1 MGGGIWEQTNLG
13 GVKVGGDS
21 CGRQAT
27 FRMCRRLRFLQL
39 IDDSVEG
46 KASLCLGRKAKFA
59 GMVSGES
66 VFYFV
71 ICSVAAPPRV
81 VQRRRVELSAL
92 CFVLEEDG
100 VVCYGLGGVLG

>member
-39 IDDSVEG
+39 IDDFVEG
-46 KASLCLGRKAKFA
+46 KASLCL

-71 ICSVAAPPRV
+71 ICSVAAPPRAIA
-81 VQRRRVELSAL
+81 VE
-92 CFVLEEDG
+92 EGG
-100 VVCYGLGGVLG
+100 VVGIVQGGVLGLEVRDGFWQVK

>member
-39 IDDSVEG
+39 IDDFVEG

-59 GMVSGES
+59 EMVSGES

-71 ICSVAAPPRV
+71 ICSVAAPPRDFA
-81 VQRRRVELSAL
+81 VE
-92 CFVLEEDG
+92 EGG
-100 VVCYGLGGVLG
+100 VVGIVQGGVLGLEVRDGFWQVE